1 MGYSHNFSGSKREI
15 MIDRKRIRKGEEGS
29 FLQLNEKQKK

>member
-1 MGYSHNFSGSKREI
+1 MRDRE
-15 MIDRKRIRKGEEGS
+15 RKEGDGGGKERGGS